1 MATAVLIAA
10 MVVAGGCMSVQK
22 VELPPKP
29 LQDEIRR
36 GGVVAVGD
44 HVTVVS
50 TGQGEQT
57 FVVTEVDQ
65 DVIRGAS
72 MDVPIDEVVS
82 LEKRKVDPVR
92 TGLAA
97 YGGLYLAV
105 VAGILVSWLVAA
117 LI

>member
-10 MVVAGGCMSVQK
+10 MVVAGGCMNVQK
-22 VELPPKP
+22 VDLPPKP
-29 LQDEIRR
+29 LQDEIRG

-44 HVTVVS
+44 SVTVVS

-72 MDVPIDEVVS
+72 VDVPIDEVVS
-82 LEKRKVDPVR
+82 VEKRKVDPVR

-97 YGGLYLAV
+97 YGGLYLAG
-105 VAGILVSWLVAA
+105 VAGVFVYWLVAA